1 MLTKIGIVTAF
12 YSLEIV
18 FTLQGESDTEKLLG
32 VLVFLLEVTPQLFML
47 MSTLLHWHTTV
58 TAISIDLFGSAVNVP
73 LR

>member
-18 FTLQGESDTEKLLG
+18 FTLQGESDTEKVLG

-47 MSTLLHWHTTV
+47 MGTLLHWHNPV